1 MENLNKPI
9 IPEFQL
15 SAKEKET
22 AENFLIKTRKKYGSY
37 GYITY
42 KFTETGI
49 GCCIKIK
56 SSHKDKWIDISD
68 VDKW

>member
-1 MENLNKPI
+1 MKPT

-22 AENFLIKTRKKYGSY
+22 AEKFLIKTKKKYGSY

-42 KFTETGI
+42 QFTETGI
-49 GCCIKIK
+49 GCCIKTK
-56 SSHKDKWIDISD
+56 SSHKDKWVDISD